1 MGSSKLLLY
10 VRKSSF
16 PTAVLAVAYLT
27 SILGLSVKLVE
38 SEHPRN
44 VWRPTVKIDLRQN
57 TDPAKRCLE
66 MWKAGHTR
74 IIFMLFF
81 VGFLK
86 VSAPLSFSF
95 SLFWSPL
102 FNPHLPP
109 FHNINRLSVYQKD
122 QSCLS
127 FLLLL
132 PQFRIPPHC
141 FYFLSKPQWVL
152 LFFPQVTC
160 SPVPRSHSFHRL
172 LQFTTTSSHLD
183 ILFLVSLLSIDD
195 EMTYI
200 LGFIQICLH
209 KQNTLHLEIQVWHFF
224 GFHCETFSKRSH
236 LLILSLF
243 LYLLIPF
250 QTHDK

>member
-1 MGSSKLLLY
+1 MLKN
-10 VRKSSF
+10 VKEAT
-16 PTAVLAVAYLT
+16 P
-27 SILGLSVKLVE
+27 GLFSC
-38 SEHPRN
+38 
-44 VWRPTVKIDLRQN
+44 W
-57 TDPAKRCLE
+57 
-66 MWKAGHTR
+66 
-74 IIFMLFF
+74 FF

-86 VSAPLSFSF
+86 VSAPFFFF
-95 SLFWSPL
+95 SLFSSPL
-102 FNPHLPP
+102 FYPHLPP

-209 KQNTLHLEIQVWHFF
+209 KQNTLHLEIQVWHFL